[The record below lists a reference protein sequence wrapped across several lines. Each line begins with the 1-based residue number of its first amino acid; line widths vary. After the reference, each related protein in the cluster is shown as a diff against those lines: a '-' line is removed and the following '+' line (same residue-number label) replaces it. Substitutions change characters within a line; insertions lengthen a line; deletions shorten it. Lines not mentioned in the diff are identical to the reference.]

1 MSTNATNMTI
11 TTETCAFWMN
21 EGAIPE
27 ADTEISGIGA
37 ILAFLL
43 SAYITFAIVLIS
55 YLLGSIDSSLLRP
68 VDRYVHRCGRRLT
81 SPSWQKALQQCVLLL
96 SDQQIVTGIAI
107 CIAGFIGLHG
117 RISVYHFQI
126 VIMLAWMSSSVH
138 LSALTMLGEY
148 FRKRPAVLGWRIVG
162 MLILLILLLVAL
174 VPTASNLW
182 AIWWGPDSEKYGER
196 TSWAIPARCFFFK
209 TWGGGVNADAPLAYL
224 ILITSYIWKIGAL
237 FKSSRNL
244 FHRRV
249 RGPYEYMLERIL
261 HAEAVKAS
269 SRHDKRNSLSWKY
282 FIAMIVYI
290 ILLALFE
297 FAASFAA
304 SLWLSYVGLVYGT
317 IQIVLPR
324 QQNAWWNKKENEWTF
339 GQIVPL
345 VLLIQPI
352 GAILENFRGRKH
364 KKTHDR
370 ESLDSEEEDESYEL
384 DSTTNSAM
392 LPRQNTPDNLRPT
405 FSETFA
411 ALEVLKPSERSV
423 DTLEHQ
429 IPFYTSTLFAGIV
442 VLVQIGIAIIS
453 SILFWIDAENL
464 GYIKSHN
471 YLFVLIGVGACVGA
485 IVVWTVAL
493 IPFSRVFK

>member
-1 MSTNATNMTI
+1 MSTNATNTTI
-11 TTETCAFWMN
+11 TTETCAFWMD

-43 SAYITFAIVLIS
+43 SAYITFAIVLVS

-68 VDRYVHRCGRRLT
+68 VDIYVHRCGRRLT
-81 SPSWQKALQQCVLLL
+81 SPSWHKALQQCVLLL

-182 AIWWGPDSEKYGER
+182 AIWWGPDVVRFDTR

-209 TWGGGVNADAPLAYL
+209 TWGEGVNADAPLSYL
-224 ILITSYIWKIGAL
+224 ILIISYVWKIGAL
-237 FKSSRNL
+237 FKSSRNM
-244 FHRRV
+244 FHRRI
-249 RGPYEYMLERIL
+249 RGPHEYMLERIL
-261 HAEAVKAS
+261 HAEAIKAS
-269 SRHDKRNSLSWKY
+269 SRHNKAKFLSWKY
-282 FIAMIVYI
+282 YTAMVIYI

-317 IQIVLPR
+317 IQIVIPR

-345 VLLIQPI
+345 VLLIQPM
-352 GAILENFRGRKH
+352 GAILENYRGRKH
-364 KKTHDR
+364 KKITDSD
-370 ESLDSEEEDESYEL
+370 SLSSEEDESYGL
-384 DSTTNSAM
+384 DSTTNSAI
-392 LPRQNTPDNLRPT
+392 LSRQNTPDNLRPT

-423 DTLEHQ
+423 DILEHQ
-429 IPFYTSTLFAGIV
+429 IPFYSSTLFAGIV
-442 VLVQIGIAIIS
+442 VLVQVGIAIIS
-453 SILFWIDAENL
+453 SIVFWVDAESI
-464 GYIKSHN
+464 GFIRAHN
-471 YLFVLIGVGACVGA
+471 YFFVLIGVGACVGA

>member
-1 MSTNATNMTI
+1 MSTNVTNTTI
-11 TTETCAFWMN
+11 TTETCAYWME

-27 ADTEISGIGA
+27 ADSEISGIGA

-43 SAYITFAIVLIS
+43 SAYITFAIVLVS

-68 VDRYVHRCGRRLT
+68 VDRYVHRCGRRRT
-81 SPSWQKALQQCVLLL
+81 SPSWHKALQQCVLLL

-107 CIAGFIGLHG
+107 CIAGFIGLRGH
-117 RISVYHFQI
+117 ISVYHFQT

-162 MLILLILLLVAL
+162 MLVLLVLLLVAL

-182 AIWWGPDSEKYGER
+182 ALWWGPNQEKYDER

-209 TWGGGVNADAPLAYL
+209 TWGEGVNPDAPLAYL
-224 ILITSYIWKIGAL
+224 ILITSYVWKIGAL
-237 FKSSRNL
+237 FKSSRNM
-244 FHRRV
+244 FHRRI
-249 RGPYEYMLERIL
+249 RGPYEYLLERIL

-269 SRHDKRNSLSWKY
+269 SRHNKRKSLSWKY
-282 FIAMIVYI
+282 YATMVVYI
-290 ILLALFE
+290 ILLAIFE

-317 IQIVLPR
+317 IQIVIPR
-324 QQNAWWNKKENEWTF
+324 QQK
-339 GQIVPL
+339 PM
-345 VLLIQPI
+345 
-352 GAILENFRGRKH
+352 GAILENYRGRKH
-364 KKTHDR
+364 KKRTGRD
-370 ESLDSEEEDESYEL
+370 SLDSDNDEAYDL

-392 LPRQNTPDNLRPT
+392 LPHRNTDAFQPT

-411 ALEVLKPSERSV
+411 ALEVLRPSERSV

-429 IPFYTSTLFAGIV
+429 IPFYTSTLFATIIV
-442 VLVQIGIAIIS
+442 WIQIGIAIIS
-453 SILFWIDAENL
+453 SIVFWIDAESL
-464 GYIKSHN
+464 GYITSHN
-471 YLFVLIGVGACVGA
+471 YFFVLVGIGSCVGA
-485 IVVWTVAL
+485 MVLWTVAS
-493 IPFSRVFK
+493 IPFSRVLK